1 MIITNASK
9 KTNQADTDQ
18 FTQAA
23 QGWCPAAE
31 VEQTAPSIQID
42 LVYINSSQ
50 EVLSFKN
57 ESNSQHIERTAEP
70 TKPICKIGEI
80 VYILK
85 IIYLILKLLVRNQ
98 YKL

>member
-18 FTQAA
+18 CTQAA
-23 QGWCPAAE
+23 QGRCPAAE

-42 LVYINSSQ
+42 LVYI
-50 EVLSFKN
+50 
-57 ESNSQHIERTAEP
+57 RTAEP

>member
-1 MIITNASK
+1 MLLRKPIKLIQISVHK
-9 KTNQADTDQ
+9 LHR
-18 FTQAA
+18 
-23 QGWCPAAE
+23 CPAAE
-31 VEQTAPSIQID
+31 VEQ
-42 LVYINSSQ
+42 
-50 EVLSFKN
+50 
-57 ESNSQHIERTAEP
+57 

>member
-18 FTQAA
+18 CTQAA
-23 QGWCPAAE
+23 QGRCPAAE

-42 LVYINSSQ
+42 LVYIHVSQ
-50 EVLSFKN
+50 IVLSF
-57 ESNSQHIERTAEP
+57 
-70 TKPICKIGEI
+70 KIGEI